1 MIVGRALLVDR
12 RMPNVAH
19 QLHATDAQRH
29 LGIDAR
35 VPLRMHAHGLASA
48 SSTASRIAL
57 IPQNSRIAASGQQM
71 AVAVARQRPML
82 LPPLDVPP
90 KTSSDKAATR
100 IGPTAAP
107 TRPAV
112 ALKR

>member
-57 IPQNSRIAASGQQM
+57 IPQNSRIAAS
-71 AVAVARQRPML
+71 RSEEH
-82 LPPLDVPP
+82 
-90 KTSSDKAATR
+90 TSEPQSTMCIPFSVFCLNKNNRYFSINRLSVHCSFATS
-100 IGPTAAP
+100 
-107 TRPAV
+107 
-112 ALKR
+112 LH